1 MYEEKNS
8 GQTASAPAMKKITC
22 DQEAWLRDRLVRLVV
37 LVTDIQQSNTLDKE
51 MIELATEGAINGQAL
66 AILQVLNLE
75 PEYTNLPKRSWWFS
89 DTRRKNPNG
98 LFGLSNPYSPLLSAK
113 EFMQHHN
120 IKTKGGEDEGED
132 D

>member
-1 MYEEKNS
+1 MYEETTNT
-8 GQTASAPAMKKITC
+8 GQVAAKPKVITC
-22 DQEAWLRDRLVRLVV
+22 DQEAWLRDRLVRLIV

-66 AILQVLNLE
+66 AILQILNLE

-98 LFGLSNPYSPLLSAK
+98 FRPYDDLVTPIINIYQNPNLTPQ
-113 EFMQHHN
+113 E
-120 IKTKGGEDEGED
+120 TK
-132 D
+132 

>member
-1 MYEEKNS
+1 MYEENTKA
-8 GQTASAPAMKKITC
+8 QSAVAPIRKKITC
-22 DQEAWLRDRLVRLVV
+22 DQEAWLRDRLVRLIV

-51 MIELATEGAINGQAL
+51 MVELATEGAINGQAL
-66 AILQVLNLE
+66 AILQILNLE

-98 LFGLSNPYSPLLSAK
+98 LFGLSNPLLPAK

-120 IKTKGGEDEGED
+120 INVNGEDSEDED